1 MNIKKAQSDQLSQ
14 SLYLLKIYTSILIDL
29 LEGVAGGL
37 LNVSDP
43 TLNKYYI
50 FLRNEIDSIIALN
63 TSPFKELKKEEPTL
77 PVSLVGDIS
86 EIDIDWQLGIK
97 QNLYDFYGKVENYF
111 IKNGGKEYELPQNT
125 ILLLSEL
132 DDVIKK
138 HKIRNVNV
146 EDYYRSKSKK
156 YKQEKVFTCGDLLL
170 NLKETKVI
178 FKKYNPVPIQPH
190 NQEIIMLKML
200 MERKG
205 KVVEN
210 KQVAYEIGL
219 ASPNQN
225 KENEDFADDIKHIK
239 RKVVKILE
247 KAGMTKKEI
256 DTMIG
261 SRRNIGYILQ
271 DN

>member
-190 NQEIIMLKML
+190 NQ
-200 MERKG
+200 
-205 KVVEN
+205 
-210 KQVAYEIGL
+210 
-219 ASPNQN
+219 N

>member
-132 DDVIKK
+132 DDIITDQNQKSINRRK
-138 HKIRNVNV
+138 FLLV
-146 EDYYRSKSKK
+146 EIYY
-156 YKQEKVFTCGDLLL
+156 
-170 NLKETKVI
+170 
-178 FKKYNPVPIQPH
+178 
-190 NQEIIMLKML
+190 
-200 MERKG
+200 
-205 KVVEN
+205 
-210 KQVAYEIGL
+210 
-219 ASPNQN
+219 
-225 KENEDFADDIKHIK
+225 
-239 RKVVKILE
+239 
-247 KAGMTKKEI
+247 
-256 DTMIG
+256 
-261 SRRNIGYILQ
+261 
-271 DN
+271 